1 MWSRRAW
8 GGGGERWEERKREM
22 GRRWSR
28 GGEEE
33 EEEKGERGKKRGRV
47 EEGCRKEKEQGG
59 VRQPSQLVPH
69 IVIHTRLQ
77 TGTLPSLQ
85 MDTTVT

>member
-1 MWSRRAW
+1 MKRK
-8 GGGGERWEERKREM
+8 ERKREM

-69 IVIHTRLQ
+69 IHTRLQ
-77 TGTLPSLQ
+77 TGILPSLQ